1 MQGREHLRSGQDQE
15 AEADHQ
21 TRHDRDRAEPGGSGR
36 TAVGHAAGAG
46 DEHDGEDRQDARRD
60 PRDYPG
66 YEADHEEF
74 DHRNSRYRTGVARA
88 ERNPGVQLPM
98 RQARVM
104 SSSGLTNRRPVGGY
118 PKIESVPRMS
128 IIATKATVIGVV
140 LVAALVGLAAW
151 VSGDGGRPSRAGTPT
166 ASARA
171 ATSQPEGAAR
181 LALPSPGG
189 GTPRRCPVLR
199 SSMGSDAAI
208 ASVSCASAGN
218 CSAGGSYTD
227 GSGHQQAF
235 VASEAG
241 GTWQPAEQAP
251 GTAALN
257 RGGGAA
263 VASVSCASAGNC
275 SAGGSYR
282 DGSGHQQAFV
292 ASETSGIWQPAEQ
305 APGTAT
311 LSIGRIAYIQSVSC
325 ATAGNCSAGG
335 SYTDRSGHQQAF
347 VTSETSGIW
356 RPAEEAPGTAGL
368 NVGGSRLRPVGVVWV
383 GGQLRRG
390 RLLHR
395 RLRPPAGLRDQRSR
409 RHLAAGRGGT
419 RHRGPQPGGAAVI
432 ESVSCAAAGNCAR
445 GGRLPR
451 RLQRPGV
458 RGQRGRR
465 SVAAGRGG
473 ARHRGPQPGCGC
485 RDRVS
490 VVYVGR
496 QLQRGRRLPRRL
508 RRRSRGL
515 WPARPAA
522 GGGRPNRYPA
532 SRSSTPAGKPAST
545 RCRVRRRATA
555 AQAGPTLPA
564 LRTLTPSWSQRP
576 TTAGKRRRT
585 PQAPLSSIWA
595 SAALSTRCRVRRGL
609 LQRRRTIRWGAG
621 DLSGVRGQQERSV
634 PEPALQLGP
643 VGSTRREMVNFQ
655 RFWRQGLTPSPPD
668 RLIGETPVASV
679 G

>member
-1 MQGREHLRSGQDQE
+1 
-15 AEADHQ
+15 
-21 TRHDRDRAEPGGSGR
+21 
-36 TAVGHAAGAG
+36 
-46 DEHDGEDRQDARRD
+46 
-60 PRDYPG
+60 
-66 YEADHEEF
+66 
-74 DHRNSRYRTGVARA
+74 
-88 ERNPGVQLPM
+88 
-98 RQARVM
+98 
-104 SSSGLTNRRPVGGY
+104 
-118 PKIESVPRMS
+118 MS

-181 LALPSPGG
+181 ARTSVAGWGDAQEVPGTAILNRG
-189 GTPRRCPVLR
+189 R
-199 SSMGSDAAI
+199 DAAI

-241 GTWQPAEQAP
+241 GTWQPAEEAP

-368 NVGGSRLRPVGVVWV
+368 NVGGTAYVQSVSCGSAGNCGA
-383 GGQLRRG
+383 GGSYTDGSGHQQ
-390 RLLHR
+390 
-395 RLRPPAGLRDQRSR
+395 AFVTSE
-409 RHLAAGRGGT
+409 AGGT
-419 RHRGPQPGGAAVI
+419 WQPAEEAPGTAVLNQGAAAVT
-432 ESVSCAAAGNCAR
+432 ESVSCATAGNCTAAGDYLDGSSAQAFVVSEA
-445 GGRLPR
+445 GGRWQPAEEV
-451 RLQRPGV
+451 PGTAV
-458 RGQRGRR
+458 LNQGAAAVTESVSCTTAGNCSAAGDYLDGSGDQQGFVVSEAGGRWQPAEQIPGIAVLNTGRKAGINSVSCASAGNCSAGGSYASGTSDTHAFVVAETNHSWQAAEDAPGAAVLDTGQRGVIY
-465 SVAAGRGG
+465 SVSCATAGYCSAGG
-473 ARHRGPQPGCGC
+473 QYDGGPATFQAFV
-485 RDRVS
+485 VS
-490 VVYVGR
+490 KR
-496 QLQRGRRLPRRL
+496 APSQNRLDNL
-508 RRRSRGL
+508 GL
-515 WPARPAA
+515 WDPP
-522 GGGRPNRYPA
+522 GGTWE
-532 SRSSTPAGKPAST
+532 SSG
-545 RCRVRRRATA
+545 
-555 AQAGPTLPA
+555 GP
-564 LRTLTPSWSQRP
+564 
-576 TTAGKRRRT
+576 
-585 PQAPLSSIWA
+585 
-595 SAALSTRCRVRRGL
+595 
-609 LQRRRTIRWGAG
+609 GAKG
-621 DLSGVRGQQERSV
+621 
-634 PEPALQLGP
+634 
-643 VGSTRREMVNFQ
+643 
-655 RFWRQGLTPSPPD
+655 
-668 RLIGETPVASV
+668 
-679 G
+679 